1 MMALRKFLSESG
13 EVFENECFERLG
25 RSVIQPHVCND
36 VFQPMK
42 KTPALL
48 ICFSALLLTQCSAPQ
63 TSSSLVKLA
72 SPTPRGTITTQTLG
86 NSTVMTRRMINRPLT
101 NKDVGRVLEEVTVVS
116 PSGTSMQER
125 VIVRAL
131 PRLETKNL
139 TKS

>member
-1 MMALRKFLSESG
+1 
-13 EVFENECFERLG
+13 
-25 RSVIQPHVCND
+25 
-36 VFQPMK
+36 MK

-63 TSSSLVKLA
+63 TPSSVVTLA
-72 SPTPRGTITTQTLG
+72 SPTPRGTVTTQTLG
-86 NSTVMTRRMINRPLT
+86 NSTVMTRRLINRPLT

-116 PSGTSMQER
+116 PSGTSVQER

>member
-1 MMALRKFLSESG
+1 
-13 EVFENECFERLG
+13 
-25 RSVIQPHVCND
+25 
-36 VFQPMK
+36 MK

-63 TSSSLVKLA
+63 TGSTQAASASSTMA
-72 SPTPRGTITTQTLG
+72 SQTYAQATPTAQGSVTTQTLG
-86 NSTVMTRRMINRPLT
+86 NSTVMTRRLINRPLT

-116 PSGTSMQER
+116 PSGTSVQER